1 MVSISLLDAEIV
13 NVQSKS
19 NCNGIYIV
27 KPITKNRYY
36 CFRMMELKTEFERGI
51 LSAFVAVYCGVLF
64 STATKLRHF
73 SSGTKKPVALLS

>member
-1 MVSISLLDAEIV
+1 
-13 NVQSKS
+13 
-19 NCNGIYIV
+19 
-27 KPITKNRYY
+27 
-36 CFRMMELKTEFERGI
+36 MMELKMQFERGI